1 MDNRSS
7 VSEYLQ
13 SRDDEYARENLAAMI
28 FLGLVMFFGFVGNC
42 LVFFVYFTKMKPSTT
57 RCFILALSTLDFA
70 SCLICIPV
78 DIVDIRNKF
87 TFGEFGSTPCKMSAM
102 FVTFTS
108 FASGNILVAV
118 AAVRHK
124 KVCYPT
130 GPQTSIKDAYIA
142 IFLSCVFALTF
153 SIPPTILYGGQTKV
167 LSEGFNATLCTTS
180 DVYVN
185 TMLPLAYNVFQFVL
199 FVAAMATLS
208 TLYVRIWKGVARF
221 AKVKKWS
228 WKNKDVDNSDSGFV
242 SKNNQVSVSKDSTL
256 DSVSFEV
263 HAYTTGKGKSSQLSS
278 ESCLGRRDTIIR
290 CPSKRQRTARRTT
303 LMLFIISLAFV
314 VSFLP
319 HLTLMVVRALHRDHI
334 ENLAGSALA
343 AYNIFLRSYF
353 INCAANPFIYSYCN
367 VNVRKEI
374 AAIVSFRHYR
384 M

>member
-7 VSEYLQ
+7 VTEYLQ
-13 SRDDEYARENLAAMI
+13 SRNDEYALENLVAMI
-28 FLGLVMFFGFVGNC
+28 FLGLIMFVGFVGNC
-42 LVFFVYFTKMKPSTT
+42 LVFLVYLTKMKPSTT

-70 SCLICIPV
+70 TCLICIPV
-78 DIVDIRNKF
+78 DIVDIRYKF
-87 TFGEFGSTPCKMSAM
+87 TFGEFGSTPCKLSAM
-102 FVTFTS
+102 FVSFTS

-130 GPQTSIKDAYIA
+130 GPQTSIKAAFIA
-142 IFLSCVFALTF
+142 IFLSCVSSFTF

-167 LSEGFNATLCTTS
+167 LSEGVNATLCTTS
-180 DVYVN
+180 DFYVN
-185 TMLPLAYNVFQFVL
+185 TRLPLAYNGFQFVL

-221 AKVKKWS
+221 ADVKKWS

-242 SKNNQVSVSKDSTL
+242 SKNHVSVSKHSTQE
-256 DSVSFEV
+256 SVSFEV
-263 HAYTTGKGKSSQLSS
+263 HVSTTGKGKTPPLSDK
-278 ESCLGRRDTIIR
+278 SCLGRSDTIIR
-290 CPSKRQRTARRTT
+290 RPSKRQRTARRTT

-319 HLTLMVVRALHRDHI
+319 HLTLMAVRALHRDRI
-334 ENLAGSALA
+334 ENLAGPALA

-374 AAIVSFRHYR
+374 AAVVSLRHFRK
-384 M
+384 